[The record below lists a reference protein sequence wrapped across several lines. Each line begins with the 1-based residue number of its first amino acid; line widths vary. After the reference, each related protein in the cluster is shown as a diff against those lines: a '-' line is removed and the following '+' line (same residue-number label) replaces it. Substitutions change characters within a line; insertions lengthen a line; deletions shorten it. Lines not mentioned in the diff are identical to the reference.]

1 MGILALLAPMK
12 VYCKEDGADWAGDG
26 YDDQETD
33 ATVSN
38 YFLKVFRR
46 ILACRHAGEGVV

>member
-1 MGILALLAPMK
+1 MK